1 LLLLAVMDEFKREVD
16 FEMQQEEIV
25 STWFPE
31 NSFA

>member
-1 LLLLAVMDEFKREVD
+1 MDEFKRDVD
-16 FEMQQEEIV
+16 FEMQQEEME